1 MSTPYRIPA
10 HQTTIETEVSRSR
23 FVSTIYPVD
32 SVALVKSILAQ
43 RRKELPDASHH
54 VYAYKIGF
62 GNSVIE
68 GLSDDGEP
76 TGTSGP
82 PILSCIR
89 GSDIGDVLI
98 IVTRFF
104 GGTLLGTGG
113 LVRAYT
119 EAAALVI
126 KACPTTLKIAY
137 TKLLVMVDYTA
148 VTRLKRLIAE
158 CEAEI
163 IAEQFTESVEIE
175 VRIPTLHLDP
185 FSKAVNDLTSGN
197 TYITELS

>member
-1 MSTPYRIPA
+1 M
-10 HQTTIETEVSRSR
+10 
-23 FVSTIYPVD
+23 
-32 SVALVKSILAQ
+32 
-43 RRKELPDASHH
+43 
-54 VYAYKIGF
+54 
-62 GNSVIE
+62 
-68 GLSDDGEP
+68 
-76 TGTSGP
+76 
-82 PILSCIR
+82 
-89 GSDIGDVLI
+89 
-98 IVTRFF
+98 TRFF